1 MYFLMSMAAMPTSV
15 RSLRTRR
22 ERRRFIKYLLLHK
35 PSPMMGGCGIV
46 SFGLPVIR
54 SDQTDKIAGQTVYFA
69 DLKLHATFEG
79 VISSITNRET
89 SPVGSQ
95 SRDA

>member
-1 MYFLMSMAAMPTSV
+1 M
-15 RSLRTRR
+15 
-22 ERRRFIKYLLLHK
+22 
-35 PSPMMGGCGIV
+35 